1 MAALPTS
8 VPAGQAAYWLG
19 ANGNAYLAGAHGGNT
34 TYANPTNISAQGFSG
49 LNNGQGQDVQATQIA
64 NPNPPAPTGG
74 SAGGGGGS
82 SSTFNSPGYLQGIQ
96 QEYGAQINAGPQ
108 NLSILQQGQQGGIN
122 AANTNAAAQGAT
134 YQTQANAQDA
144 TLQNAIGSQ
153 QNQQHLSLA
162 ELADQIR
169 GQHSGLQAQL
179 GAVGAGSS
187 SASGMGDQA
196 LAHEQNTQ
204 TANIDQQAN
213 SNISGA
219 QTQIKGVD
227 AVLGANLNQL
237 NTFKQNQINQ
247 ITNQYAQLMTQ
258 LQTSLQTAQGEE
270 KARLAEF
277 GQQLTGSAIQSL
289 TNLNGQIQGQAQG
302 LIDQGNQ
309 HATGLQ
315 DIPQAQAVAPITTQ
329 ALSPFSNNVQPGSQ
343 SNASAVPGGL
353 TLSDILK
360 QQQNQ

>member
-1 MAALPTS
+1 MAGTFAPYNPGGFQANGPTGPFPTIPTGFQ
-8 VPAGQAAYWLG
+8 PAGAAVNAAAARGPGTQAASTLS
-19 ANGNAYLAGAHGGNT
+19 ANVGNIGNPLAT
-34 TYANPTNISAQGFSG
+34 T
-49 LNNGQGQDVQATQIA
+49 
-64 NPNPPAPTGG
+64 PTGG
-74 SAGGGGGS
+74 GGAS
-82 SSTFNSPGYLQGIQ
+82 TTFNAPGYIQGIQ

-108 NLSILQQGQQGGIN
+108 NQAILSQGEQGGIN
-122 AANTNAAAQGAT
+122 AAKTNAVAQGNT
-134 YQTQANAQDA
+134 YQTQANAQNA
-144 TLQNAIGSQ
+144 TLENAIGSQ

-169 GQHSGLQAQL
+169 GQHAGLQAQL

-187 SASGMGDQA
+187 SAAGLGDQA

-213 SNISGA
+213 SNITGA
-219 QTQIKGVD
+219 QTQEAGVN
-227 AVLGANLNQL
+227 AVLKSNLDQL

-277 GQQLTGSAIQSL
+277 GQNLTGSAIQSL
-289 TNLNGQIQGQAQG
+289 TNLNAQINSQAQN
-302 LIDQGNQ
+302 LINTGNQ
-309 HATGLQ
+309 SATGLQ
-315 DIPQAQAVAPITTQ
+315 NIPQAQAVAPITSQ
-329 ALSPFSNNVQPGSQ
+329 PVSPFSNNVQPGNS
-343 SNASAVPGGL
+343 SGNASAVPGGL

-360 QQQNQ
+360 QQQNQTA